1 MGKYWIKTLGTREKG
16 KGKRGKSKSNLT
28 LCPKL
33 SGINVFASLLGQHYM
48 RLKPLFASFAD
59 AGSDRFARDFQS
71 NQMFSKNQKRN
82 SIKDYF
88 FAGLSI
94 LTLSLS
100 LAGYLGKV
108 NMYCE
113 FVSGYKL
120 QLLLIALGCLIY
132 FLLVLNKF
140 WIVLS
145 LFCVLLNLG
154 EILPWYFNQPKI
166 TNVEQQ
172 YPLKVFSYNVLWSNQ
187 QYAKAVSLVN
197 QEQPDI
203 AVFLEAVPNWQ
214 EKLTAL
220 ASNYP
225 YHISTPKLEIEIY
238 SKLPLNNPEIK
249 LYGTYRGLVI
259 ADLKISDREAYLK
272 GNRSIKFVATHAY
285 PQLYYGF
292 AGWQIRNQQLETGI
306 GKYAQTLE
314 QPLIII
320 GDLNVSMWSPFY
332 HSLIKLSGLHNAR
345 QGFGV
350 LPTNSGIAP
359 QFAALSAPIDH
370 CLVSSDI
377 QVKSFR
383 LGKAIGS
390 DHLPIIA
397 ELLIP

>member
-1 MGKYWIKTLGTREKG
+1 
-16 KGKRGKSKSNLT
+16 
-28 LCPKL
+28 
-33 SGINVFASLLGQHYM
+33 
-48 RLKPLFASFAD
+48 
-59 AGSDRFARDFQS
+59 
-71 NQMFSKNQKRN
+71 MFSKNQKRN
-82 SIKDYF
+82 SIRNYF

-120 QLLLIALGCLIY
+120 QLLLAALGCLIY

-140 WIVLS
+140 WVVLS
-145 LFCVLLNLG
+145 LLCVLLNLG
-154 EILPWYFNQPKI
+154 EIVPWYFNQPKI

-172 YPLKVFSYNVLWSNQ
+172 YPLKVLSYNVLWSNQ

-238 SKLPLNNPEIK
+238 SKLPLSNSEIK

-259 ADLKISDREAYLK
+259 ADLR
-272 GNRSIKFVATHAY
+272 NY
-285 PQLYYGF
+285 PQL
-292 AGWQIRNQQLETGI
+292 
-306 GKYAQTLE
+306 
-314 QPLIII
+314 
-320 GDLNVSMWSPFY
+320 DLAY
-332 HSLIKLSGLHNAR
+332 LS
-345 QGFGV
+345 V
-350 LPTNSGIAP
+350 
-359 QFAALSAPIDH
+359 
-370 CLVSSDI
+370 
-377 QVKSFR
+377 
-383 LGKAIGS
+383 
-390 DHLPIIA
+390 
-397 ELLIP
+397 LLINQTETNYF